1 MALWSVVVCAVERY
15 LVVCR
20 PFKAIQFGKKHAIL
34 ALMFVWF
41 WSMVWTIPPLLGW
54 SSYDVEGIASNCAPA
69 WHREDWKSRSYHLS
83 LFICCFL
90 VPLTLILLSYG
101 KLICSLR
108 KVSHLYCIILY
119 SWNFQKVFFK

>member
-1 MALWSVVVCAVERY
+1 MALWSVAVCAVERY

-34 ALMFVWF
+34 ALIFVWL

-54 SSYDVEGIASNCAPA
+54 SSYDLEGIASNCAPA
-69 WHREDWKSRSYHLS
+69 WHREDWKSCSYHLS

-90 VPLTLILLSYG
+90 VPLALILLSYG
-101 KLICSLR
+101 KLVCSLR
-108 KVSHLYCIILY
+108 KVSHCEVGISKQALPPI
-119 SWNFQKVFFK
+119 